1 MKKKLL
7 AFSLI
12 LAGFFS
18 TSCLQEDY
26 SDCYRTYRLILSYE
40 GDGTTEI
47 FPTKIN
53 RVEMYVFDEAN
64 ACVSTALL
72 PAEDVAA
79 RSTRLPNL
87 KPGDYRIIC
96 VGNTHDTGLENLD
109 SRDYG
114 KILFAANDYL
124 AGKTVSGND
133 SLYYASVNWN
143 VMGFDPTV
151 AEETITAK
159 FASSHYDIFV
169 ELINAP
175 AYVGNPKIEIVGVS
189 PYTDFENVAKGEAVD
204 YVMETVDHGNRYIT
218 AANNIMRHKNHEDV
232 YLKVS
237 AEDGTVV
244 ANINFAEHIEK
255 HKDYINPELHE
266 CLIPFQLK
274 WDEPGP
280 GGDDDICLDL
290 VIDIPEWVVIEVNP
304 EFGK

>member
-1 MKKKLL
+1 MKYRLL

-12 LAGFFS
+12 LAGMFS

-26 SDCYRTYRLILSYE
+26 SDCYRTYRLILSYM
-40 GDGTTEI
+40 GDGSTEI
-47 FPTKIN
+47 FPEKIN

-64 ACVSTALL
+64 ACVSATLL
-72 PAEDVAA
+72 PEGDVDA

-96 VGNTHDTGLENLD
+96 VGNAHETGLENLD

-114 KILFAANDYL
+114 KILFAAEDYL

-133 SLYYASVNWN
+133 SLYYASADWN

-151 AEETITAK
+151 SEETIVAN

-169 ELINAP
+169 EIINAP
-175 AYVGNPKIEIVGVS
+175 ASAGNPKVEIIGVS

-204 YVMETVDHGNRYIT
+204 YVMETVDNGNGYVT

-232 YLKVS
+232 FMRVT
-237 AEDGTVV
+237 AEDGKVL
-244 ANINFAEHIEK
+244 AQISFAEHIEK
-255 HKDYINPELHE
+255 HKDYINPNLHE
-266 CLIPFQLK
+266 CLIPFRFE
-274 WDEPGP
+274 WDKTISAEVTIDLPG
-280 GGDDDICLDL
+280 
-290 VIDIPEWVVIEVNP
+290 WVIEEVKP